1 MQAANTPIAIPITTL
16 GLAGIKS
23 AAPNKQINVIARVP
37 ILINTDLTVSQ
48 AVIPANINAIES
60 VNRPSTI

>member
-1 MQAANTPIAIPITTL
+1 MQAANTPIAIPITTF

-60 VNRPSTI
+60 VNSPSTI